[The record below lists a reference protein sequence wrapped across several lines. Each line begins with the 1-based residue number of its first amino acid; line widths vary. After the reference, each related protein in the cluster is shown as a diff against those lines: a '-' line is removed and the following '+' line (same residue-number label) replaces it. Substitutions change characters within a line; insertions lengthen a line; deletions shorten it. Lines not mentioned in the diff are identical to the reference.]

1 MKQKLTQERLK
12 ELLDYDP
19 ETGVFIWK
27 INRKYTAKKGSVAGC
42 LKNNYWHI
50 SVNGNRYLAHR
61 LAFLWMEGYL
71 PENQVDHIDRNK
83 INNRWSNLREVS
95 QTCNMRNRA
104 VLKNNKY
111 KITGISFHKKLN
123 KIRADIRIS
132 RKLIYLGI
140 FDNLLDAVKA
150 RWEAEVKYN
159 FPNCNT
165 TSSSYMYLKEHGAI

>member
-1 MKQKLTQERLK
+1 MKLTQERLK

-19 ETGVFIWK
+19 ENGVFIRK
-27 INRKYTAKKGSVAGC
+27 ISTNNNIKIGS
-42 LKNNYWHI
+42 I
-50 SVNGNRYLAHR
+50 SGSIDKQGYLIIWADGKRYKAHR